1 VTGASRSFMGEE
13 QAGADALRIA
23 AARLAEGDSA
33 IALVGGA
40 YSAPRWDM
48 MALHHAG
55 GLLRQ
60 GGFAPVFSRMEA
72 PGAVPGTQAGFLVIE
87 TAAHA
92 RARGVRGL
100 ARLGAVVSARAR
112 RTPADRGIEAMGQ
125 AYARLAPR
133 LGEGRLAV
141 VSGCTGIAG
150 VTELEREFL
159 GGLARPLA
167 VRAAGNRF
175 GWGVEASFPA
185 SVAMAALALAAGALP
200 APLETLEAPFEGAP
214 RDILVTGFGAWR
226 GEALA
231 HLAAIPEE
239 EQP

>member
-1 VTGASRSFMGEE
+1 
-13 QAGADALRIA
+13 
-23 AARLAEGDSA
+23 
-33 IALVGGA
+33 
-40 YSAPRWDM
+40 M
-48 MALHHAG
+48 MVLHHAG
-55 GLLRQ
+55 GLVRQ
-60 GGFAPVFSRMEA
+60 GGFAPVFSRLDQ
-72 PGAVPGTQAGFLVIE
+72 PGAVPGTLACFLVLE

-92 RARGVRGL
+92 RARGARGL
-100 ARLGAVVSARAR
+100 ARLGAIVSARSR
-112 RTPADRGIEAMGQ
+112 RRPGHRGIEAMGQ

-141 VSGCTGIAG
+141 VSGCTGAAG

-159 GGLARPLA
+159 GGLSRPLA

-185 SVAMAALALAAGALP
+185 SVAMAALALSAGALP
-200 APLETLEAPFEGAP
+200 APLEPLEAPHEGAP

-231 HLAAIPEE
+231 HCAAIPEE
-239 EQP
+239 AQP